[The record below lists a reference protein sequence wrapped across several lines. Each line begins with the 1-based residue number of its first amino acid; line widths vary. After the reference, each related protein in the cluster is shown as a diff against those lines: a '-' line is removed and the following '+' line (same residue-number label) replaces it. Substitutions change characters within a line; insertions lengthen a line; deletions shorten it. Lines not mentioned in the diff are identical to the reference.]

1 MTKRNTMID
10 IIKVNE
16 YTVAIERLH
25 NTRSGA
31 ARFRA
36 VIIYDSGFNA
46 VYTFSG
52 HYATISD
59 EARWIV
65 KFHEDHINDLED

>member
-10 IIKVNE
+10 VIKVNR
-16 YTVAIERLH
+16 YTVTMERLR

-31 ARFRA
+31 SRFKA
-36 VIIYDSGFNA
+36 VIIYENGFNA

-65 KFHEDHINDLED
+65 HFHEEHLNDLEG